1 MNIHTFSHDQ
11 RFLAS
16 CRAVVETWA
25 EILGAEFELS
35 GAEAMEGSTLPQ
47 MQLLILDA
55 DGLSDRELELL
66 EKERDH
72 VEVLFVCTQNSRQAI
87 RCYSLRP
94 TAFLSRNFS
103 VMDLDDAMGR
113 CVSLWQGELRCL
125 EVTENRSRVR
135 IPLCEILW
143 AEAMGHRSV
152 LHGMRRE
159 VQVSESLNDL
169 AVLLPET
176 TFIRSQRS
184 YIVNLYHVKRIDGKD
199 LIMSDESAVSIGRT
213 MRPDVQQALSRFRDL
228 CLFSGKTGE

>member
-1 MNIHTFSHDQ
+1 MKIHTFSRDQ
-11 RFLAS
+11 RGLSS
-16 CRAVVETWA
+16 CGAVMDSWA
-25 EILGAEFELS
+25 EIVGVHLDLVGVEMAEGAC
-35 GAEAMEGSTLPQ
+35 LPRMQ
-47 MQLLILDA
+47 MLILDA

-66 EKERDH
+66 EKERKN

-87 RCYSLRP
+87 HCYSLRP
-94 TAFLSRNFS
+94 TAFLSRTFS
-103 VMDLDDAMGR
+103 VMDLDGAMGR
-113 CVSLWQGELRCL
+113 CVSVWQGELRCL

-152 LHGMRRE
+152 LHGMRRV

-184 YIVNLYHVKRIDGKD
+184 YMVNLYHVKRIDGKT
-199 LIMSDESAVSIGRT
+199 LIMSDDSSVSIGRT

-228 CLFSGKTGE
+228 CMFSGKTGV